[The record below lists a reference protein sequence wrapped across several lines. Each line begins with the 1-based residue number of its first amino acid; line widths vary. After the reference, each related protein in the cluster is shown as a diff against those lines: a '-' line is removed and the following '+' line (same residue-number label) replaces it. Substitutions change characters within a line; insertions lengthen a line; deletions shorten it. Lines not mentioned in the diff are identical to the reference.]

1 MNSPLRRAGA
11 ALRSVPIPKPGV
23 CADAYGRALADW
35 HRSTGSIRVYMHA
48 ANLAIECALLA
59 EAEDV
64 ESKKLL
70 DHLDRQVAASNER
83 LPTDRMP
90 NGRSRDSYNAAQ
102 KKLMAE
108 KRVNARAAKDAT
120 P

>member
-23 CADAYGRALADW
+23 DAKAYAGALRDW
-35 HRSTGSIRVYMHA
+35 SRSTGSIRVYMHA

-59 EAEDV
+59 EAEDM
-64 ESKKLL
+64 ESKRLL

-108 KRVNARAAKDAT
+108 KRAKAKAEKLMQ
-120 P
+120 